1 MEPLDSSYEKTIT
14 VSDAAVRRFA
24 EVTGDR
30 NPLHLDD
37 AYAQDTLFGERIA
50 HGLLLGGYIGAVLGC
65 EFPGQGTIL
74 MSLELSFR
82 RPVRIGDTVT
92 IRVTLAALLAKN
104 RARLAT
110 LIVNQAGDVVV
121 DGRAIVVLP
130 PDFPTK

>member
-37 AYAQDTLFGERIA
+37 AYAKDTIFGERIA

-74 MSLELSFR
+74 VSLELSFR
-82 RPVRIGDTVT
+82 KPVLMGDTVA
-92 IRVTLAALLAKN
+92 IQVTVTELMEKN

-110 LIVNQAGDVVV
+110 SIVNQASDVVV